1 MTGIIL
7 IVLIALSIVVF
18 LVAITIAQ
26 FSRSGRI
33 QEICHWI
40 WMPSLLIA
48 VLLFWR
54 AYFIWHAGSNG
65 HNILNRFAVAMLVL
79 VFVWYIAI
87 VQLKHHRTARH
98 QHLPQ

>member
-40 WMPSLLIA
+40 WMPSLIIA
-48 VLLFWR
+48 ALLFWR
-54 AYFIWHAGSNG
+54 AYFNWPAGSSG
-65 HNILNRFAVAMLVL
+65 HNILNRFVVAMVLLVL
-79 VFVWYIAI
+79 AWYVVI

-98 QHLPQ
+98 QNLPQ